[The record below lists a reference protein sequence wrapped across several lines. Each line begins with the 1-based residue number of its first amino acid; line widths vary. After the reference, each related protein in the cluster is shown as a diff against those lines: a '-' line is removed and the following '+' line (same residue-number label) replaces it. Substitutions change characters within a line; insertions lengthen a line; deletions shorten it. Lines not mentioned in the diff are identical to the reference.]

1 MRSLATGDPNV
12 TTSPTTTNRKMTSLM
27 YFILKNYGKQNTH
40 HYYVLLRE
48 VNIAYKDC
56 ITPPESLS
64 QKIRS
69 V

>member
-1 MRSLATGDPNV
+1 
-12 TTSPTTTNRKMTSLM
+12 MTSLI

-40 HYYVLLRE
+40 HHYFLLRE
-48 VNIAYKDC
+48 VNITYKDC

-64 QKIRS
+64 QEIRS

>member
-1 MRSLATGDPNV
+1 
-12 TTSPTTTNRKMTSLM
+12 M

-40 HYYVLLRE
+40 YHYLLLQE
-48 VNIAYKDC
+48 VSIAYKDC